1 MDQQALRAL
10 EHRCVQEEPPFCSAA
25 CPLRVDVRAFMA
37 ALAKGDVRAA
47 RRVLDRHQPFPD
59 IVARLCEAPCRA
71 VCKRGEV
78 DEPLAI
84 GLLERFCVDATDQV
98 LKAPKMPAK
107 GGRIAVVGGGL
118 FAMTAALDLARKG
131 RGVALFSAEAQLG
144 SRLDA
149 ERRSRLPA
157 DTFQR
162 AADTLAVYGVQLHHG
177 ARLDADTLLALQ
189 AEYDALCIDGNEVDF
204 AQLPWPVS
212 RPDALTLALNEAGLF
227 GGGAPSGPDFQIIAQ
242 VADGRRAALSV
253 ERFLQKVSL
262 TAERDREGS
271 IPTRLFTS
279 IEGVQQIPARIPA
292 DPVQGYSNTEARAE
306 AERCLLCQCLECVKK
321 CAFLQEF
328 KEYPKTLVRR
338 IYNNLSIVQGTRS
351 ANTMINSCSL
361 CGQCTVICPHDFPV
375 AGVCRTARQQMVQSG
390 HMPPS
395 AHDFALEEMRHAL
408 GEACAL
414 ARHQPGLQQSRFL
427 FFPGCQLAGS
437 APDQVEAVYR
447 FLMEQL
453 QGGVGLLLSCCGI
466 PARWAG
472 NEALFADTT
481 KHLATTLDALGRPE
495 LICACTSCLALVREH
510 LPDYAATSLWE
521 ILAALDTLPPHARS
535 PKQPLTLHDPCG
547 ARDNAALRAG
557 VRALC
562 MRLGYPISEAE
573 LAADLADCCGYGGL
587 MQFAN
592 QPLGQRAATVKA
604 ARGDR
609 AALAYCAM
617 CRDNMAQAGTASA
630 HLLEYLFPGDASEEP
645 LERPNPGFSRRHEN
659 RSRIR
664 NRLMH
669 SLWQEETG
677 ETPAH
682 SRLRLHLAP
691 ELGKVLDSR
700 HILIEDVQRVIHH
713 AETTGSYL
721 LNPENG
727 HRLAY
732 CRPVRVTYWVEY
744 EKAADGFTVH
754 NGYSHRMELPE
765 KRP

>member
-1 MDQQALRAL
+1 MDQQALREL

-25 CPLRVDVRAFMA
+25 CPLRVDVRAVMA
-37 ALAKGDVRAA
+37 ALARDDVRAA

-71 VCKRGEV
+71 ACKRGEV
-78 DEPLAI
+78 DDPLSI
-84 GLLERFCVDATDQV
+84 GLLERFCVDATSQV

-118 FAMTAALDLARKG
+118 FAMTAAFDLARKG
-131 RGVALFSAEAQLG
+131 RGVVLFTAQPQLG
-144 SRLDA
+144 GHLDA

-157 DTFQR
+157 GTFQQ
-162 AADTLAVYGVQLHHG
+162 AADTLEAYGVQLHYG
-177 ARLDADTLLALQ
+177 ARLDPDALR
-189 AEYDALCIDGNEVDF
+189 ALMDEYDALCIDANEVDF
-204 AQLPWPVS
+204 TQLPWPVS
-212 RPDALTLALNEAGLF
+212 RPDAVTLALNDTGLF
-227 GGGAPSGPDFQIIAQ
+227 GGGTPSGPEFRLIGQ

-279 IEGVQQIPARIPA
+279 IKGVQEVPALVPA
-292 DPVQGYSNTEARAE
+292 DGAHYSDTEARAE
-306 AERCLLCQCLECVKK
+306 AGRCLLCQCLECVRQ

-375 AGVCRTARQQMVQSG
+375 ATVCREARQQMMQSG

-408 GEACAL
+408 SEACTL

-437 APDQVEAVYR
+437 APAQVEATYR

-472 NEALFADTT
+472 SETLFADSL
-481 KHLATTLDALGRPE
+481 KRLATTLETLGRPE
-495 LICACTSCLALVREH
+495 LICACTSCLTLVREH

-521 ILAALDTLPPHARS
+521 ILATLDTLPPNART

-547 ARDNAALRAG
+547 ARENAALRAG

-562 MRLGYPISEAE
+562 TRLGYPVAE
-573 LAADLADCCGYGGL
+573 SALPGELADCCGYGGL

-592 QPLGQRAATVKA
+592 QTLGQRAAAVKA
-604 ARGDR
+604 GRSDR

-630 HLLEYLFPGDASEEP
+630 HLLEYLFPDDTSGEP

-664 NRLMH
+664 ERLMH
-669 SLWQEETG
+669 SLWQEET
-677 ETPAH
+677 ENIPAH

-691 ELGKVLDSR
+691 DLAKVLDSR
-700 HILIEDVQRVIHH
+700 HILMEDVQKVIQH
-713 AETTGSYL
+713 AESTGSYL

-727 HRLAY
+727 HRLA
-732 CRPVRVTYWVEY
+732 CHRPVRVTYWVEY
-744 EKAADGFTVH
+744 ETAVDGFTVH

-765 KRP
+765 KRA